1 MGEIGQ
7 VIDIEDEKLVVR
19 MQRKE
24 ACAKCRACTAGM
36 KKEDMIIRAVN
47 LCDAAVGDSVE
58 VMLEEVDF
66 VKAVFIMYGIP
77 FLAFILGV
85 FLGYYGAVRLG
96 MTNGELIGC
105 ILGAL
110 FVTVTYLLIRSQEE
124 HWRKG
129 NYIPKAVSKADKNNI

>member
-1 MGEIGQ
+1 MGEVGQ

-36 KKEDMIIRAVN
+36 KKEDMIIKAVN
-47 LCDAAVGDSVE
+47 LCGAAVGDSVE

-77 FLAFILGV
+77 FLVFILGV
-85 FLGYYGAVRLG
+85 FLGYYGAARLG

-124 HWRKG
+124 RWRKG
-129 NYIPKAVSKADKNNI
+129 NYIPKAVNKVEK